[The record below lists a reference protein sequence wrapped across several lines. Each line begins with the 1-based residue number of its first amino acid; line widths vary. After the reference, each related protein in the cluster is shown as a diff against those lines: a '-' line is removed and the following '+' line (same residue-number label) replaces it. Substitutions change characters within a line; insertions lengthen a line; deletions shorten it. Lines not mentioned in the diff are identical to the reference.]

1 MSATNT
7 YIASCCCNDTN
18 RVGIGSYRV
27 SLGRAQPVQVCSLRS
42 IVMRNV
48 FYNVVSEGPRK
59 NNTFHFN
66 LGGVDYAT
74 ELTQGFW
81 DITTLLAQLQQQIES
96 ILSGSGIIP
105 LPTLNAFNY
114 NSLDAKITIVINGN
128 GVATP
133 FTLQGGT
140 YRQSI
145 NDLLGNTEDIDLN
158 TLTPA
163 PYTFDSIINL
173 GGVDAI
179 YIKSQT
185 IAPTTGIASRRNK
198 EGANMALVKVVA
210 NDAVFGGL
218 IRYETPDIDAEAFV
232 YDTSGMSPSNIDF
245 TFEDREGRE
254 LDMSNSEVIL
264 EFQMWKKLE
273 R

>member
-18 RVGIGSYRV
+18 RIGIGSYSV

-48 FYNVVSEGPRK
+48 FYNVVSGGPRK
-59 NNTFHFN
+59 NNIFYFN
-66 LGGVDYAT
+66 LGGTDYEIT
-74 ELTQGFW
+74 FSEGFW
-81 DITTLLAQLQQQIES
+81 DINSLLAQLTAELES
-96 ILSGSGIIP
+96 VFSGSGIIP
-105 LPTLNAFNY
+105 LPTLTALTY
-114 NSLDAKITIVINGN
+114 SSLNGKITLVVDGN

-133 FTLQGGT
+133 FSLQGGT
-140 YRQSI
+140 NQQSV
-145 NDLLGNTEDIDLN
+145 NNLLGNTEDIDLD

-163 PYTFDSIINL
+163 PYTFDSLINL

-179 YIKSQT
+179 YIRSQR

-198 EGANMALVKVVA
+198 EGANMTLVKVVA
-210 NDAVFGGL
+210 NDAVFGGI
-218 IRYETPDIDAEAFV
+218 IRYETPDIDAEAFI
-232 YDTSGMSPSNIDF
+232 YDSAGMSPSTIDF
-245 TFEDREGRE
+245 TFEDREGNE
-254 LDMSNSEVIL
+254 LDMSNSEAIL